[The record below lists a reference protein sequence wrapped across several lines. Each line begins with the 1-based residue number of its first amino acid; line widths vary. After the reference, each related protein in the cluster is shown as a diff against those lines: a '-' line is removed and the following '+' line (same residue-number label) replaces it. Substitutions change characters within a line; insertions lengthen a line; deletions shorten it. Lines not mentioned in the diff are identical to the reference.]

1 MEYKE
6 IVLINYRHPDT
17 NEVVGVDIVGMV
29 KASSYV
35 IAGVKDSNKAM
46 DWARNQSAPIRFVED
61 DVPMDGDTPIF
72 KPFESDLF
80 KVAVQKHLELKSLG
94 IATNPPINHMNKN
107 KKKRMIIMSENNKYI
122 VEVKSELTGKSVI
135 SFESTNRQEARKEG
149 YQRIADFLGINRAVA
164 SLNYFIEVN

>member
-80 KVAVQKHLELKSLG
+80 KVAV
-94 IATNPPINHMNKN
+94 
-107 KKKRMIIMSENNKYI
+107 
-122 VEVKSELTGKSVI
+122 
-135 SFESTNRQEARKEG
+135 
-149 YQRIADFLGINRAVA
+149 
-164 SLNYFIEVN
+164 